1 MTMKD
6 WMKAIQA
13 NAPAGFSLDLIDDRT
28 MGMSHR
34 DGTNLDFHFPADD
47 DIGLELYYVRDLVVA
62 PQDAVRLAAFRDV
75 TYEPSIELA
84 TLRIKHYLDLG
95 HQDPAKVADLAF
107 ETLFKNFKAY
117 FRRVERAVSS

>member
-1 MTMKD
+1 MTMND

-13 NAPAGFSLDLIDDRT
+13 SAPAGFFLDLIDGRT

-47 DIGLELYYVRDLVVA
+47 DMGLELYYVRDLVVA
-62 PQDAVRLAAFRDV
+62 PQDAKRLAPFRDV

-84 TLRIKHYLDLG
+84 TLRMKHYLDLG
-95 HQDPAKVADLAF
+95 HQSPEQVAELAF
-107 ETLFKNFKAY
+107 KTLFKNFQAT